1 MEGAMGLLLSALRL
15 HHLQSHAGPVH
26 LASVSVSY
34 MCFDTVDLE
43 GHIMLMSS
51 IPFYN
56 YCNCLLLNKF
66 LESWGGGD
74 RFDRDISLRTECFN
88 VSHSLH
94 IIWLGVSAFVPI
106 CCRGKMFS

>member
-1 MEGAMGLLLSALRL
+1 MGLLLSALRL

-51 IPFYN
+51 IPFCN
-56 YCNCLLLNKF
+56 YSNCLLLNP
-66 LESWGGGD
+66 EGGG
-74 RFDRDISLRTECFN
+74 RFDRDISFRTECFN

-94 IIWLGVSAFVPI
+94 ILSGCGSLNLFPSAAGGS
-106 CCRGKMFS
+106 CSHDG